1 MAEFWR
7 DDRAVSSVVEK
18 LLGAGIAVLY
28 IGGMMGLLLGGVVPG
43 YQAAAG
49 EQLGERT
56 LATAAGEIEQTIPQ
70 VAGDVNATTTVD
82 LPDKIRG
89 ASYRLVLANGT
100 LTLAHPDRTIR
111 DERRLALP
119 AGTRTQQSTWTSGDA
134 LVIQVTGETGNRTV
148 TVEEP

>member
-1 MAEFWR
+1 VAEFWR

-82 LPDKIRG
+82 LPDEIRG
-89 ASYRLVLANGT
+89 ASYRLMLANGT
-100 LTLAHPDRTIR
+100 LRLAHPDGTIR

-119 AGTRTQQSTWTSGDA
+119 AGTQTRQSTWTSGET
-134 LVIQVTGETGNRTV
+134 LVIQVTGETDSRTV
-148 TVEEP
+148 TLEES